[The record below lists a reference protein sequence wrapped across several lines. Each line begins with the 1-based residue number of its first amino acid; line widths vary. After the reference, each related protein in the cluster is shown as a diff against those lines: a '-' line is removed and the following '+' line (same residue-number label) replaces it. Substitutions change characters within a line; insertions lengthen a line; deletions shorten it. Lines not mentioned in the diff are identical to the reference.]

1 MFALSKR
8 WLKRRSIALN
18 LPLSNGY
25 LSRLIVEIVQARF
38 NWLNLRPQLSKN
50 NNKDNHSKSILQ
62 SWPGRA
68 VFFIVSAK
76 TIYLYICGYCKKQQK
91 RILDV
96 CCTPF
101 SWIIR
106 YLWLAKALIMREEEE
121 QLFCDLFQIL
131 EKEFGSKFL
140 LVNDIWRA
148 PATALF
154 KEFNHFFAFTR
165 TCFGHS
171 SLEMQK
177 LLLKII
183 QINHSLVFVF
193 EQTSPKF
200 QLTRR

>member
-1 MFALSKR
+1 MFVLSKR
-8 WLKRRSIALN
+8 WLKWRSITLN

-25 LSRLIVEIVQARF
+25 LSRLIGESLQAIF
-38 NWLNLRPQLSKN
+38 NRLHHRLLLSKN
-50 NNKDNHSKSILQ
+50 CNKDKNSKSILY
-62 SWPGRA
+62 SWPDRA
-68 VFFIVSAK
+68 VFFFVSTR
-76 TIYLYICGYCKKQQK
+76 TIYFYICGYYKKLK
-91 RILDV
+91 RTLDV
-96 CCTPF
+96 CTPF
-101 SWIIR
+101 DWIMR

-165 TCFGHS
+165 TCFGHG

-183 QINHSLVFVF
+183 
-193 EQTSPKF
+193 
-200 QLTRR
+200 